1 MENAINIHAMRRAF
15 GWMMLGI
22 FLPHAVALAQSQL
35 PAPNRTIYK
44 CQLKGKVS
52 YSDEPCVG
60 AQRLD
65 AVLTRGVD
73 RLSGS
78 TRTGNDVRNEL
89 RSEQFAHALRPLT
102 GMGASQFAAAA
113 RRHHL
118 DAADQRQ
125 CNQLEPAILEMERAE
140 RQAPAAMTGS
150 IQQDL
155 FILRKRYKKLGC

>member
-1 MENAINIHAMRRAF
+1 MENAINFHAMRRAF
-15 GWMMLGI
+15 GWTLLGI

-35 PAPNRTIYK
+35 PAPSRTISK
-44 CQLKGKVS
+44 SQLKGTVS

-60 AQRLD
+60 AQRLE
-65 AVLTRGVD
+65 AVPTRGVD

-78 TRTGNDVRNEL
+78 ARAGNDVRNEI

-113 RRHHL
+113 RRHQL
-118 DAADQRQ
+118 DAAAQRE
-125 CNQLEPAILEMERAE
+125 CNQLEPVILELERAE
-140 RQAPAAMTGS
+140 RQAPAAMAGS